1 LEKEIVV
8 EVRNIQKSFPG
19 TKVLSDVSLHVN
31 KGEVLALM
39 GENGA
44 GKSTLVKILGGLY
57 QPDNGEILI
66 NGNPI
71 TIKSPLHA
79 QLLGIN
85 VIYQEFNLAGD
96 LDAVE
101 NIFLG
106 KEIVGKS
113 GFLNKQEMRKR
124 AVEILS
130 RLNFSFD
137 VLKLIS
143 QLSVVEQQGVEIARA
158 LSTNAQ
164 MIIMDEP
171 TSALHQSE
179 IEVLFKLVRKLR
191 DEGMAIIFISHN
203 LEEVKEISD
212 RVAVLR
218 DGKLVATDYA
228 KDVTVE
234 NILEN
239 MIGGNLADH
248 FYKKQIPLGDVILK
262 LDRIKALPRVKD
274 ISFELRK
281 GEVLGIAGLTGAGKT
296 ELAEAIFG
304 ARRLTE
310 GTMWLD
316 GEIHQPK
323 NAQASIN
330 RGIGMVP
337 EDRKNRGL
345 FMGTPAS
352 ENITMVS
359 LDKIVRNSM
368 LSKSVENDECL
379 KMVDKLKIKVADVSQ
394 HVKFLSG
401 GNQQKIILAR
411 WLFNESRIMILDEPT
426 RGIDVNAKR
435 EVYHLIMEFLERGG
449 AVIVISSEIVELQ
462 SLSDRILTLYEGQ
475 VIDQL
480 EGPSFDKDRIIR
492 GISGDTDGNRI

>member
-1 LEKEIVV
+1 
-8 EVRNIQKSFPG
+8 
-19 TKVLSDVSLHVN
+19 
-31 KGEVLALM
+31 
-39 GENGA
+39 
-44 GKSTLVKILGGLY
+44 
-57 QPDNGEILI
+57 
-66 NGNPI
+66 
-71 TIKSPLHA
+71 
-79 QLLGIN
+79 
-85 VIYQEFNLAGD
+85 
-96 LDAVE
+96 
-101 NIFLG
+101 
-106 KEIVGKS
+106 
-113 GFLNKQEMRKR
+113 
-124 AVEILS
+124 
-130 RLNFSFD
+130 
-137 VLKLIS
+137 
-143 QLSVVEQQGVEIARA
+143 
-158 LSTNAQ
+158 
-164 MIIMDEP
+164 
-171 TSALHQSE
+171 
-179 IEVLFKLVRKLR
+179 VRKLR

-248 FYKKQIPLGDVILK
+248 FYKKQIPLGDVTLK

-462 SLSDRILTLYEGQ
+462 SLSDRILILYEGQ

>member
-1 LEKEIVV
+1 
-8 EVRNIQKSFPG
+8 
-19 TKVLSDVSLHVN
+19 
-31 KGEVLALM
+31 
-39 GENGA
+39 
-44 GKSTLVKILGGLY
+44 
-57 QPDNGEILI
+57 
-66 NGNPI
+66 
-71 TIKSPLHA
+71 
-79 QLLGIN
+79 
-85 VIYQEFNLAGD
+85 
-96 LDAVE
+96 
-101 NIFLG
+101 
-106 KEIVGKS
+106 
-113 GFLNKQEMRKR
+113 
-124 AVEILS
+124 
-130 RLNFSFD
+130 
-137 VLKLIS
+137 
-143 QLSVVEQQGVEIARA
+143 
-158 LSTNAQ
+158 
-164 MIIMDEP
+164 
-171 TSALHQSE
+171 
-179 IEVLFKLVRKLR
+179 
-191 DEGMAIIFISHN
+191 
-203 LEEVKEISD
+203 
-212 RVAVLR
+212 
-218 DGKLVATDYA
+218 
-228 KDVTVE
+228 
-234 NILEN
+234 
-239 MIGGNLADH
+239 
-248 FYKKQIPLGDVILK
+248 
-262 LDRIKALPRVKD
+262 
-274 ISFELRK
+274 
-281 GEVLGIAGLTGAGKT
+281 
-296 ELAEAIFG
+296 
-304 ARRLTE
+304 
-310 GTMWLD
+310 MWLD

-345 FMGTPAS
+345 FMGTPVS